1 MGYLGKR
8 YLYNFLK
15 EQGFS
20 IPEKIKNAEYVKYRG
35 REFLDIVLY
44 SALDVKKI
52 EIYCVRAKGMYI
64 SILIYDDNSDKYHE
78 IERYSFHRQGDEGW
92 QKTYERKK
100 GRLL

>member
-1 MGYLGKR
+1 MDYLGKR

-20 IPEKIKNAEYVKYRG
+20 IPVKMKNIEYKKHRG
-35 REFLDIVLY
+35 DEWFDVEIY
-44 SALDVKKI
+44 STFEIKKI
-52 EIYCVRAKGMYI
+52 EVFCVRSKGIYI